1 MYRRMKSVFIGGYQS
16 IKSYKNDAL
25 FSFESKNVFLHNDEN
40 NFLCSEMGGENV
52 LTSITHLVN
61 LTFVFFK
68 NKIIEVYDFI
78 IFFGSYIRFI

>member
-1 MYRRMKSVFIGGYQS
+1 M
-16 IKSYKNDAL
+16 
-25 FSFESKNVFLHNDEN
+25 HNDEN
-40 NFLCSEMGGENV
+40 DFLCSEIGGENV

-78 IFFGSYIRFI
+78 IFFGSYIRFII